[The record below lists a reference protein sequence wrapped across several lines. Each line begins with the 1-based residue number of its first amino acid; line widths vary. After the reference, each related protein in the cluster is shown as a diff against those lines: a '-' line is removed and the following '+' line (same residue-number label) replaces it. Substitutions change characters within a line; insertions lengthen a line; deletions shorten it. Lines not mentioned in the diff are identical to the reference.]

1 MFWCVMAIVL
11 TFYFGSIGLVAVVIA
26 IILAGE

>member
-1 MFWCVMAIVL
+1 MFWIIMAIAL
-11 TFYFGSIGLVAVVIA
+11 TFYFGPIGLMAVTVA

>member
-1 MFWCVMAIVL
+1 MFWVIMAIAL
-11 TFYFGSIGLVAVVIA
+11 TFYFGPIGLVAVTAA